1 MNRVFNRFTTPLW
14 TDVKD
19 SGLGIDLDFAEGFGT
34 WIQLRFN
41 TVDFNGVHKSVVN
54 PGVKPKLKT
63 RLKPIVETLL
73 IEC

>member
-1 MNRVFNRFTTPLW
+1 MNRVFNRFTTPLC

-19 SGLGIDLDFAEGFGT
+19 SGLYIDMDFAEGFGS

-41 TVDFNGVHKSVVN
+41 TVDFNGVHDEVVN

>member
-1 MNRVFNRFTTPLW
+1 MNIFFNRFTTTLW

-19 SGLGIDLDFAEGFGT
+19 SGLDIDLAFAEGFGT

-41 TVDFNGVHKSVVN
+41 TVDFNGVHNEVVN